1 MKWEASSSSIN
12 ITKRY
17 LRCDTVPLEG
27 YCARDCR
34 FGGDNT
40 REAPDRSLHRVVAL
54 SADRWSMLLRGR
66 PIAAIGERRDPRVLD
81 ATTWRVS
88 WRRK

>member
-1 MKWEASSSSIN
+1 M
-12 ITKRY
+12 
-17 LRCDTVPLEG
+17 LEI
-27 YCARDCR
+27 AVLVEII
-34 FGGDNT
+34 
-40 REAPDRSLHRVVAL
+40 REKAPDRSLDRVVAL
-54 SADRWSMLLRGR
+54 SADRWSMLLRER